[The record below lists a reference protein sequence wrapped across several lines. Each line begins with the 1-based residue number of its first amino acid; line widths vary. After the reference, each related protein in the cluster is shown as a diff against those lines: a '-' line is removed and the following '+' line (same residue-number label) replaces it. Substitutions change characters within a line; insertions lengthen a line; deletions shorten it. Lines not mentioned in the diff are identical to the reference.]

1 MNRKA
6 LTPEEVASLVKRG
19 LMQFP
24 KGKVKLIIQRSP
36 EENEKMMHRRAMDKI
51 YRDNNREKIAAYGR
65 KRRKNLPRKTVKPPL

>member
-24 KGKVKLIIQRSP
+24 K
-36 EENEKMMHRRAMDKI
+36 EEPIPPRMTYAEYHRHYSKEW
-51 YRDNNREKIAAYGR
+51 REAHKQ
-65 KRRKNLPRKTVKPPL
+65 PPVI